1 MNSIYHR
8 VSIRKY
14 QDRPVEKEKI
24 DQMLRAAMQAPS
36 ARNQQPIEERMRA
49 VEEIIGMPDSLR
61 AFAVFPF
68 GYPAEEREQQDR
80 YDESRVHYL

>member
-1 MNSIYHR
+1 
-8 VSIRKY
+8 
-14 QDRPVEKEKI
+14 
-24 DQMLRAAMQAPS
+24 MQAPS

-68 GYPAEEREQQDR
+68 GYPAEERKQQDR
-80 YDESRVHYL
+80 YDESRIHYL